1 MNTTKKKKYAF
12 VEFKFSIPAMG
23 YTEDELKEHA
33 VEQLLH
39 DEYEIMKDLRRY
51 PEYAEIGE
59 VIDEAEI
66 SDYFLG
72 EDEEE

>member
-66 SDYFLG
+66 SDYFWG